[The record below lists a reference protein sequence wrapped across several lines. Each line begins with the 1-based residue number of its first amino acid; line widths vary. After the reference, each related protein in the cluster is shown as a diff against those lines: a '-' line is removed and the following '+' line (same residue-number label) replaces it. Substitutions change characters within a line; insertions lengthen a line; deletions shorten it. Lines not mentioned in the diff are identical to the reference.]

1 MLAAFDGSVGKPHYQ
16 QSTETRRRGDN
27 KSDRNDHAYRHCA
40 KPRLRPS
47 RARKRSGR
55 QKGAYAHTSDYSR
68 MRQLTATV
76 MRSLRGHSAL
86 ADLSG
91 DRGLPSGEI

>member
-1 MLAAFDGSVGKPHYQ
+1 MIMPIVIVQYPVCDRLGLGNEVVGK
-16 QSTETRRRGDN
+16 S
-27 KSDRNDHAYRHCA
+27 
-40 KPRLRPS
+40 
-47 RARKRSGR
+47 
-55 QKGAYAHTSDYSR
+55 AYAHTSDYSR

-91 DRGLPSGEI
+91 DRGLPSGES